1 MFKYIIHIYLPS
13 NCITYNV
20 QTMVFFNRQSQEV
33 GIPLWVKKKLYKEAP
48 CEQAKMV
55 SRNLSFLR
63 WYSRKIM
70 CSFIIIMQHDST
82 DFSVLK
88 DTLSL
93 LSLTTQTLRSRWQSW
108 HGVGLVIDYEF
119 MHCVWAR
126 KHGVTTAPT
135 RQ

>member
-1 MFKYIIHIYLPS
+1 MFKYIIHIYLPN

-20 QTMVFFNRQSQEV
+20 QTMVFCNRQSQEV

-55 SRNLSFLR
+55 SNEKPLVFTMIFAKNHVFVHN
-63 WYSRKIM
+63 YS
-70 CSFIIIMQHDST
+70 IMQHDST

-93 LSLTTQTLRSRWQSW
+93 LSLTTQTLRSRRQS
-108 HGVGLVIDYEF
+108 
-119 MHCVWAR
+119 
-126 KHGVTTAPT
+126 
-135 RQ
+135 

>member
-55 SRNLSFLR
+55 SNEKPFVFTMIFAKNHVFVHN
-63 WYSRKIM
+63 YN
-70 CSFIIIMQHDST
+70 
-82 DFSVLK
+82 
-88 DTLSL
+88 
-93 LSLTTQTLRSRWQSW
+93 
-108 HGVGLVIDYEF
+108 
-119 MHCVWAR
+119 A
-126 KHGVTTAPT
+126 T
-135 RQ
+135 RQHGLLCVERHFVTVVTHYTDIA